1 MITLLNSAFVAV
13 AVVVA
18 GVVVAV
24 AAVSKSFLV
33 SFSPQVVDKKRFQVL
48 FHKVPKQSAN
58 FAAELLRRSPTVQNH
73 ERGIKFQ

>member
-18 GVVVAV
+18 DVVVAV

-33 SFSPQVVDKKRFQVL
+33 SFSPQVVDKKDFNCCSLKRPIEVQI
-48 FHKVPKQSAN
+48 
-58 FAAELLRRSPTVQNH
+58 LLQNC
-73 ERGIKFQ
+73 